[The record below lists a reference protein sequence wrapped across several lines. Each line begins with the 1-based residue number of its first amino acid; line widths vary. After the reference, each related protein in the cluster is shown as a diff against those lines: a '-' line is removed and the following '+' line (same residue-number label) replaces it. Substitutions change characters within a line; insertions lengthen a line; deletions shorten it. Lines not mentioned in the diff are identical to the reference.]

1 MTHDA
6 LKKIAAEAAIDYI
19 ESDSIL
25 GVGTG
30 STTRY
35 FIDALKK
42 IKNRIE
48 GAVPSSNQ
56 TAEQL
61 KAAGIRVLD
70 PNTVSELPL
79 YVDGAD
85 EFNDL
90 FQLIKGGGGAQ
101 TREKILARLAKKFIC
116 IADESKKVELIGTH
130 PIAIEV
136 LPFARS
142 FVAREIVKMKG
153 SPSYREGFITDNGNC
168 ILDIYNL
175 PLSDPYMMEEKL
187 KSIPGALENGIF
199 AHRTADLILLG
210 TSAGVI
216 ELVAHKK

>member
-70 PNTVSELPL
+70 PNTVSDLPL

-85 EFNDL
+85 EFNEH

-101 TREKILARLAKKFIC
+101 TREKILATMAKQFIC
-116 IADESKKVELIGTH
+116 IVDESKKVDVLGAF
-130 PIAIEV
+130 PVAIEV

-142 FVAREIVKMKG
+142 FVGRALVKLG
-153 SPSYREGFITDNGNC
+153 ANPSYREGFTTDNGNI
-168 ILDIYNL
+168 ILDTYNL
-175 PLSDPYMMEEKL
+175 SLLNPNEMEQKL
-187 KSIPGALENGIF
+187 KSISGVVEN
-199 AHRTADLILLG
+199 
-210 TSAGVI
+210 
-216 ELVAHKK
+216 